1 MGGLVGRGWWKVTVW
16 QQKHKLRSYTCIMD
30 PLLVEIAQKVV
41 KSVDNITA
49 RPCESLKLG
58 SLCLT
63 ASIGK
68 YVTTNWAFMDVLLA

>member
-1 MGGLVGRGWWKVTVW
+1 MKW
-16 QQKHKLRSYTCIMD
+16 QQKHKLHSYTCIMD

-68 YVTTNWAFMDVLLA
+68 